1 MRRRIR
7 RTLAALAATLAAI
20 PSRIVVEVA
29 VVAAFVF
36 ILLAIATP
44 SDLRNPDASAAH
56 SAVQRLKT
64 GEKPPPPAC
73 APDSRGKPQGSIA
86 APPAFAP
93 ETRCRDLQSYV

>member
-1 MRRRIR
+1 MRRRLR
-7 RTLAALAATLAAI
+7 RPLAVLAATLATI

-44 SDLRNPDASAAH
+44 ADHRNPDASAAH
-56 SAVQRLKT
+56 SVVQRLTGGKT
-64 GEKPPPPAC
+64 QAPAC
-73 APDSRGKPQGSIA
+73 APDVRGKPQGAIG
-86 APPAFAP
+86 APPVYAP